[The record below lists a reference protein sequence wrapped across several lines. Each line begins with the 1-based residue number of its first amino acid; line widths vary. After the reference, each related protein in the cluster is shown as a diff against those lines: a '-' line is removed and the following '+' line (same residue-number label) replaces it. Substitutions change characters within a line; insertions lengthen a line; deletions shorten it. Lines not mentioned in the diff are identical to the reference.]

1 MTLKEEACALIEKL
15 PDKVMADVLK
25 GIKET
30 ADDPKTWETPEQQ
43 KEREARELAERRE
56 AFMWLEKMRKTK
68 PLLIPENYEEVYA
81 EGMAEKYGL
90 VK

>member
-43 KEREARELAERRE
+43 KEREARELAEKRE
-56 AFMWLEKMRKTK
+56 AFLWMEEMRKK
-68 PLLIPENYEEVYA
+68 RPLLIPENYEEAYTDA
-81 EGMAEKYGL
+81 IMEKYGL
-90 VK
+90 AK